1 MSCQSCFVLFSDNNI
16 PLVVCKHGHSFCLA
30 CWDKER
36 CLCGVRSLKRPILNR
51 DLLEQAIDIRQRFTH
66 ADHHTLL
73 QRFTTVIS
81 EATDRKFVHTQISSI
96 YCTLLQSPFQIEVP
110 PCLLYLFHPHILP
123 VVDVLNNDSAKVLV
137 SPTQITASFAA
148 NVWNPHNLLSI
159 LNALCFLLRFLHGH
173 KVLTNSESSN
183 NVLHISSDAIV
194 FKSHHPLLDPFMV
207 LNDLSSYDVVDNPL
221 IDLSGLLQSGVA
233 TCLPNETFV
242 RLNHILSSTPIPLFD
257 LISKLSSLQCITSM
271 SAGSW
276 HSLYINN
283 NRLYGC
289 GRNTFG
295 ALGFDTSGIRSEEI
309 PIVMIDD
316 NDHVTDV
323 VCGGS
328 HSLVLTWKKKV
339 YVTGKNNFGQLGLNH
354 CRDCSSFVP
363 IHLSDYS
370 ITDEVISI
378 AAGDCHSFLI
388 TSGGH
393 VFGFGNNS
401 NGQIG
406 GGGNVTIITIPKQ
419 ISFPEP
425 IQAVKCGVNH
435 SLFLSIIG
443 NVYVTGSN
451 EYGQIMR
458 GSRLSVF
465 HPRKLDLSFPVSSVA
480 CGAVHSLVLS
490 ASKELY
496 GFGRGFQNNNS
507 TDNQSP
513 IKIDSS
519 VDCFDGGQS
528 FTVYIKEKRVHFN
541 KYMMRSDDE
550 DMHSCVHKPQKL
562 KALGHSVSVVAG
574 NEHFIVHSDD
584 KKIKGFGNNQ
594 FFQCNVGVSV

>member
-96 YCTLLQSPFQIEVP
+96 DCTLLQSPFQIEVP

-183 NVLHISSDAIV
+183 NVLHISPGAIV
-194 FKSHHPLLDPFMV
+194 FQSHRPLLDPFMV

-233 TCLPNETFV
+233 TCLPNETLV

-295 ALGFDTSGIRSEEI
+295 ALGFDTSGI
-309 PIVMIDD
+309 
-316 NDHVTDV
+316 
-323 VCGGS
+323 
-328 HSLVLTWKKKV
+328 
-339 YVTGKNNFGQLGLNH
+339 
-354 CRDCSSFVP
+354 SSFVP
-363 IHLSDYS
+363 IPLSDYS

-425 IQAVKCGVNH
+425 IQAVKCGVVH
-435 SLFLSIIG
+435 SLFLTVNG

-451 EYGQIMR
+451 ECGQIMR

-480 CGAVHSLVLS
+480 CGAFHSLVLS
-490 ASKELY
+490 DSKELY

>member
-1 MSCQSCFVLFSDNNI
+1 MDNPSI
-16 PLVVCKHGHSFCLA
+16 A
-30 CWDKER
+30 C
-36 CLCGVRSLKRPILNR
+36 G
-51 DLLEQAIDIRQRFTH
+51 
-66 ADHHTLL
+66 
-73 QRFTTVIS
+73 
-81 EATDRKFVHTQISSI
+81 
-96 YCTLLQSPFQIEVP
+96 
-110 PCLLYLFHPHILP
+110 
-123 VVDVLNNDSAKVLV
+123 DVLE
-137 SPTQITASFAA
+137 SFT
-148 NVWNPHNLLSI
+148 PPSSLTLS
-159 LNALCFLLRFLHGH
+159 
-173 KVLTNSESSN
+173 T
-183 NVLHISSDAIV
+183 
-194 FKSHHPLLDPFMV
+194 
-207 LNDLSSYDVVDNPL
+207 
-221 IDLSGLLQSGVA
+221 
-233 TCLPNETFV
+233 
-242 RLNHILSSTPIPLFD
+242 

-316 NDHVTDV
+316 NDHVIDV

-354 CRDCSSFVP
+354 CRDCHSFVP
-363 IHLSDYS
+363 IPLSDYS
-370 ITDEVISI
+370 ITDEVTSI

-419 ISFPEP
+419 ISVPEP

-435 SLFLSIIG
+435 SLFLTVNG

-451 EYGQIMR
+451 ECGQIMR

-480 CGAVHSLVLS
+480 CGAFHSLVLS
-490 ASKELY
+490 DSKELY
-496 GFGRGFQNNNS
+496 GFGRGLKR
-507 TDNQSP
+507 THTVGDQSP
-513 IKIDSS
+513 IKIDSM

-528 FTVYIKEKRVHFN
+528 FTVYIKNKTVFLLGTFPVNLRKYLEINLHF
-541 KYMMRSDDE
+541 SDDDDDDISVSE
-550 DMHSCVHKPQKL
+550 PVKL
-562 KALGHSVSVVAG
+562 VDIFNTISVVAG
-574 NEHFIVHSDD
+574 NDHFIVLNDSNQIKAFGEDEFYQCMVGGD
-584 KKIKGFGNNQ
+584 GKILD
-594 FFQCNVGVSV
+594 